1 MEGQEDTTKTHNINQ
16 EEKIVKKH
24 FNNFNEMHI
33 SHYGTTQQCEPYE
46 VYAFKFRRFWF
57 LFVKQNEKLTLMHIK
72 PPIKDKEIHYPST
85 ELAKNIARC
94 YSLKYTKLVK
104 KKRKVIDMD
113 IYGFYKFNRFGRK
126 VIKGLLLLEY
136 PFYNKGFFKW
146 KLDKEEIKKGVTEKS
161 GEEAKKKINTKK
173 IEAIKAKVKNAKEKA
188 PVKNK

>member
-1 MEGQEDTTKTHNINQ
+1 
-16 EEKIVKKH
+16 
-24 FNNFNEMHI
+24 
-33 SHYGTTQQCEPYE
+33 
-46 VYAFKFRRFWF
+46 
-57 LFVKQNEKLTLMHIK
+57 
-72 PPIKDKEIHYPST
+72 
-85 ELAKNIARC
+85 
-94 YSLKYTKLVK
+94 
-104 KKRKVIDMD
+104 MD